1 MILRS
6 CSVGVVGIGV
16 VQMARLWSSGGSE
29 RKHKGGLRGL
39 GLGLG
44 FGCEMVGVDGRST
57 RLAINLL
64 TVQKKMIRG
73 T

>member
-1 MILRS
+1 MTLRS
-6 CSVGVVGIGV
+6 CSVGVAGIGV
-16 VQMARLWSSGGSE
+16 VQMARLQSSGGSE
-29 RKHKGGLRGL
+29 RKHRGRLR

-64 TVQKKMIRG
+64 TVQKQIIRE